1 MWFLIKSGMAF
12 AVVLVLLSFFGPKDA
27 SKPQAVAGAGVD
39 IGDTVSAATQAIGY
53 FSAICL
59 EKPDVCVKGAETF
72 NALGHRAKD
81 GARIAY
87 QLLEAQFGDTDTKSA
102 SAALPV
108 KPGAIGHDGDGVTT
122 GTIPATGAA
131 AQPLPPRAV
140 QRDRSQADT
149 TIAPATN
156 AALPAAPQDLGVSR
170 IPVPEKR
177 IEPRLRENS

>member
-1 MWFLIKSGMAF
+1 MWFLIKTGLAF
-12 AVVLVLLSFFGPKDA
+12 SLLLVLLSFFGPKDA
-27 SKPQAVAGAGVD
+27 SEPQAAAGTGVD

-102 SAALPV
+102 SATLPA
-108 KPGAIGHDGDGVTT
+108 KPGALAHDGDGVTT
-122 GTIPATGAA
+122 GTVPATGAA

-140 QRDRSQADT
+140 QRDRSQADAT
-149 TIAPATN
+149 TTPAMN
-156 AALPAAPQDLGVSR
+156 EVLPAAPQDLGVSR

-177 IEPRLRENS
+177 IAPRLRESS